1 MAHDRPAERSA
12 PAKRGKTT
20 ALGKGADPDDG
31 VVTPEA
37 ALCTRPPDQPC
48 GRYRPIESCGDL
60 LPAAAQARA
69 AGGDRRRLD
78 QAHGGVGAHPTVN
91 MSGRPSSR
99 TT

>member
-48 GRYRPIESCGDL
+48 GRYRPIESCGEL
-60 LPAAAQARA
+60 LPAAEQARA
-69 AGGDRRRLD
+69 AGDDRHRLH
-78 QAHGGVGAHPTVN
+78 QADVRIAQIGIASCRERVCQYV
-91 MSGRPSSR
+91 
-99 TT
+99 